1 MDIANILNEYLE
13 VASELGNDSAISLLN
28 DFINKT
34 NNQRYELPLIGQ
46 FSAGKSATINHLLGR
61 DLLPTKSIETT
72 AFATFISYSES
83 EYATLETIDGS
94 IENISF
100 DEIKLLDNIKVKEQG
115 RQIKSLNIGVN
126 CDLLKSGLTFVD
138 TPGVNT
144 IITTH
149 IEITER
155 ILKSAQCIV
164 YVIAKNITDEDAL
177 MIQTIEAQNIPV
189 IFVRTHIDDIKS
201 TEENWETT
209 VRLNEKGLVEK
220 LGHPIRFFAI
230 SNDTSRSEYDNNFT
244 ILKDYLSKEI
254 ARNVKE
260 VFEQAIIDRL
270 APIGKELE
278 SSIVH
283 RKQTIEQSA
292 GKSIEDIEKQK
303 SKIEVLVGNWND
315 KLKTQQNLISKKA
328 NEVKNDVLQSIL
340 KTSEAKIREF
350 DVAISNTDGNASDL
364 NLMINDHLTKAS
376 SSMNKKVEEYIQ
388 DGANSICRR
397 IGEEMHDIVSE
408 LHTIGLDGDCTFDM
422 SVARDYADRQRSI
435 DEEFLAKVEQ
445 INEIKE
451 RVYQQ
456 SGLSEQARTEIENAI
471 SHVEE
476 QITAYKKN
484 VEAVENSYEPQ
495 YIQKQ
500 SKLGPIGK
508 TIGDVLDIAM
518 LFIPGAGWTKA
529 GKWVGKLGKSGSML
543 RKVGKGLQTG
553 AKILAKTDA
562 AKDAATLLGGLKNA
576 TDKMNGNLKKTS
588 IFDYVS
594 LSYWFEKVGEQ
605 FDPSTCELDQEYEQ
619 QFQLRRAEAE
629 AELQKALDQK
639 KIMIENLAKLNGEK
653 WKSERELA
661 EAENMSKDLVRKTE
675 AIKASLESEK
685 ERAIRESLLSQ
696 AIKEFQNRINEYVEI
711 LNHKSVDMI
720 ESVFASIISAADLKI
735 SSQLTSLSDQLSEIV
750 SNKDEFI
757 MNRDQMLAHYTEMI
771 AKLKTS
777 R

>member
-1 MDIANILNEYLE
+1 MDIANILNEYFE
-13 VASELGNDSAISLLN
+13 IASELGNGSAISLLN

-94 IENISF
+94 TENISF
-100 DEIKLLDNIKVKEQG
+100 EEIKQLDNIKVKKEG

-201 TEENWETT
+201 TEENWKTT
-209 VRLNEKGLVEK
+209 VRLNEKSLVEK

-230 SNDTSRSEYDNNFT
+230 SNDTSRSEFDNNFT
-244 ILKDYLSKEI
+244 ILKDYLAKEI
-254 ARNVKE
+254 AGNVKK
-260 VFEQAIIDRL
+260 VFEQAIIERL
-270 APIGKELE
+270 APISKELE
-278 SSIVH
+278 SSIV
-283 RKQTIEQSA
+283 RRNQTIEQSA

-303 SKIEVLVGNWND
+303 SKIEVLVGNWNE
-315 KLKTQQNLISKKA
+315 KLKAQQNLISKKA
-328 NEVKNDVLQSIL
+328 SEVKNDVLQAIQ
-340 KTSEAKIREF
+340 KTSEAKTKEF
-350 DVAISNTDGNASDL
+350 DVAVSNTEGNVSDL
-364 NLMINDHLTKAS
+364 NLMINDYLTKAS

-397 IGEEMHDIVSE
+397 IGEEMYDVVSE
-408 LHTIGLDGDCTFDM
+408 LHTIGLEGDCTFDM

-451 RVYQQ
+451 RVNQQ
-456 SGLSEQARTEIENAI
+456 SDLSEQARTEIENAI
-471 SHVEE
+471 SHAEE
-476 QITAYKKN
+476 QITAYKAN
-484 VEAVENSYEPQ
+484 VEAIENSYEPQ
-495 YIQKQ
+495 YVQKQ

-576 TDKMNGNLKKTS
+576 TDKMNGNMKKTS

-594 LSYWFEKVGEQ
+594 LSYWFEKAGEQ

-619 QFQLRRAEAE
+619 QFQLRKTEAE

-653 WKSERELA
+653 WKAERELA

-685 ERAIRESLLSQ
+685 EKAIRESLISQ
-696 AIKEFQNRINEYVEI
+696 ARQEFQNRINEYVGI

-735 SSQLTSLSDQLSEIV
+735 SGQLTSLSDQLSEIV
-750 SNKDEFI
+750 CNKDEYI
-757 MNRDQMLAHYTEMI
+757 MNRDQILAHYAEMI
-771 AKLKTS
+771 AKLKTY

>member
-1 MDIANILNEYLE
+1 MDIENILNKYFEI
-13 VASELGNDSAISLLN
+13 ATELGNDSAISLLK
-28 DFINKT
+28 DFIYKT
-34 NNQRYELPLIGQ
+34 SNQRYELPLIGQ

-83 EYATLETIDGS
+83 EYATLETVDGS

-100 DEIKLLDNIKVKEQG
+100 EEIKQLDNTKVKEEG

-189 IFVRTHIDDIKS
+189 IFVRTHIDDIKN
-201 TEENWETT
+201 TEENWEST
-209 VRLNEKGLVEK
+209 VRINEKSIEEK
-220 LGHPIRFFAI
+220 LGHPIHFFAI
-230 SNDTSRSEYDNNFT
+230 SNDTSRSEFENNFKA
-244 ILKDYLSKEI
+244 LKEYLSKEI

-260 VFEQAIIDRL
+260 VFEQAIIGRL
-270 APIGKELE
+270 APISKEFE
-278 SSIVH
+278 SAIIS
-283 RKQTIEQSA
+283 RKQTLEQSA

-303 SKIEVLVGNWND
+303 SKIESLVGNWNY

-328 NEVKNDVLQSIL
+328 SEVKNDVLQTIQ
-340 KTSEAKIREF
+340 KTAEVKIKDF
-350 DVAISNTDGNASDL
+350 NIAVSNTDGKSSDL
-364 NLMINDHLTKAS
+364 NLMLNDYLTKAS

-388 DGANSICRR
+388 DGANLICRR
-397 IGEEMHDIVSE
+397 IGEEMQDIVSE
-408 LHTIGLDGDCTFDM
+408 LHTIGLEGDCAFDM

-435 DEEFLAKVEQ
+435 DEEFLAKEEQ
-445 INEIKE
+445 INEIIEK
-451 RVYQQ
+451 VNQQ
-456 SGLSEQARTEIENAI
+456 SGLSKQVRTEIENAI
-471 SHVEE
+471 LQAEE
-476 QITAYKKN
+476 QITAYKTT
-484 VEAVENSYEPQ
+484 VEAIENSYEPQ
-495 YIQKQ
+495 YVQKQ

-518 LFIPGAGWTKA
+518 LFIPGAGWMKA
-529 GKWVGKLGKSGSML
+529 GKWVGKIGKSGSML
-543 RKVGKGLQTG
+543 RKVGKGLQTS

-576 TDKMNGNLKKTS
+576 TDKMNGNMKKTS

-594 LSYWFEKVGEQ
+594 LSYWFEKAGEK
-605 FDPSTCELDQEYEQ
+605 FDPSTYELDQEYEQ
-619 QFQLRRAEAE
+619 KFQLRKSDAE

-661 EAENMSKDLVRKTE
+661 EAENMSKNLVRKTDE
-675 AIKASLESEK
+675 IKAKLESEK
-685 ERAIRESLLSQ
+685 EKAIRESLISQ
-696 AIKEFQNRINEYVEI
+696 ATQEFKNRINEYVDI
-711 LNHKSVDMI
+711 LNHKSADMI

-735 SSQLTSLSDQLSEIV
+735 TCQLTSLSDQLSVIV
-750 SNKDEFI
+750 SNKDEYI
-757 MNRDQMLAHYTEMI
+757 TNRDQKLAHYADMI
-771 AKLKTS
+771 TKLKIS
-777 R
+777 

>member
-1 MDIANILNEYLE
+1 M
-13 VASELGNDSAISLLN
+13 
-28 DFINKT
+28 
-34 NNQRYELPLIGQ
+34 
-46 FSAGKSATINHLLGR
+46 
-61 DLLPTKSIETT
+61 
-72 AFATFISYSES
+72 
-83 EYATLETIDGS
+83 
-94 IENISF
+94 
-100 DEIKLLDNIKVKEQG
+100 
-115 RQIKSLNIGVN
+115 
-126 CDLLKSGLTFVD
+126 
-138 TPGVNT
+138 
-144 IITTH
+144 
-149 IEITER
+149 
-155 ILKSAQCIV
+155 

-189 IFVRTHIDDIKS
+189 IFVRTHIDDIKR

-209 VRLNEKGLVEK
+209 VRLNEKSLVEK

-230 SNDTSRSEYDNNFT
+230 SNDISRSEFDNNFT

-254 ARNVKE
+254 AGNVKE
-260 VFEQAIIDRL
+260 VFEQAIIERL
-270 APIGKELE
+270 APISKELE
-278 SSIVH
+278 SSIVR

-303 SKIEVLVGNWND
+303 SKIEVLVGNWNE
-315 KLKTQQNLISKKA
+315 KLKAQQNLISKKA
-328 NEVKNDVLQSIL
+328 SEVKNDVLQAIQ
-340 KTSEAKIREF
+340 KTSEAKTKEF
-350 DVAISNTDGNASDL
+350 DVAVSNTEGNVSDL
-364 NLMINDHLTKAS
+364 NLMINDYLTKAS

-397 IGEEMHDIVSE
+397 IGEEMYDVVSE
-408 LHTIGLDGDCTFDM
+408 LHTIGLEGDCTFDM
-422 SVARDYADRQRSI
+422 SVARDYADRQRAI

-451 RVYQQ
+451 RVNQQ

-471 SHVEE
+471 SHAEE
-476 QITAYKKN
+476 QITAYKTN
-484 VEAVENSYEPQ
+484 VEAIENSYEPQ

-500 SKLGPIGK
+500 SKLGHIGK

-518 LFIPGAGWTKA
+518 LFIPGSGWTKA

-576 TDKMNGNLKKTS
+576 TDKMNGNMKKTS

-619 QFQLRRAEAE
+619 QFQLRKTAAE

-639 KIMIENLAKLNGEK
+639 KIMIENLAKLNDEK
-653 WKSERELA
+653 WKAERELA
-661 EAENMSKDLVRKTE
+661 EAENMSKALVRKTE

-685 ERAIRESLLSQ
+685 EKAIRESLISQ
-696 AIKEFQNRINEYVEI
+696 AIQEFQNRINEYVAI

-735 SSQLTSLSDQLSEIV
+735 SSQLTSLSDQLSEIA
-750 SNKDEFI
+750 SNKDEYI
-757 MNRDQMLAHYTEMI
+757 MNRDQILAHYAEMI
-771 AKLKTS
+771 AKLKTY

>member
-1 MDIANILNEYLE
+1 M
-13 VASELGNDSAISLLN
+13 
-28 DFINKT
+28 
-34 NNQRYELPLIGQ
+34 
-46 FSAGKSATINHLLGR
+46 
-61 DLLPTKSIETT
+61 
-72 AFATFISYSES
+72 
-83 EYATLETIDGS
+83 
-94 IENISF
+94 
-100 DEIKLLDNIKVKEQG
+100 
-115 RQIKSLNIGVN
+115 
-126 CDLLKSGLTFVD
+126 
-138 TPGVNT
+138 
-144 IITTH
+144 
-149 IEITER
+149 
-155 ILKSAQCIV
+155 
-164 YVIAKNITDEDAL
+164 
-177 MIQTIEAQNIPV
+177 
-189 IFVRTHIDDIKS
+189 
-201 TEENWETT
+201 
-209 VRLNEKGLVEK
+209 VEK

-230 SNDTSRSEYDNNFT
+230 SNDTSRSEFDNNFT

-254 ARNVKE
+254 AGNVKK
-260 VFEQAIIDRL
+260 VFEQAIIERL
-270 APIGKELE
+270 APISKELE
-278 SSIVH
+278 SSIV
-283 RKQTIEQSA
+283 RRRQTIEQSA

-303 SKIEVLVGNWND
+303 SKIEVLVGNWNE

-328 NEVKNDVLQSIL
+328 SEVKNDVLQAIQ
-340 KTSEAKIREF
+340 KTSEAKIKEF
-350 DVAISNTDGNASDL
+350 DVAVSNTDGNVSDL
-364 NLMINDHLTKAS
+364 NLMINDYLTKAS

-388 DGANSICRR
+388 DGANSVCRR

-408 LHTIGLDGDCTFDM
+408 LHTIGLEGDCTFDM
-422 SVARDYADRQRSI
+422 SVARDYADRQRAI

-451 RVYQQ
+451 RVNQQ

-471 SHVEE
+471 SHAEE
-476 QITAYKKN
+476 QITAYKAN
-484 VEAVENSYEPQ
+484 VEAIENSYEPQ
-495 YIQKQ
+495 YVQKQ

-518 LFIPGAGWTKA
+518 LFIPAAGWTKA
-529 GKWVGKLGKSGSML
+529 GKWVGKLGKSGSVL

-576 TDKMNGNLKKTS
+576 TDKVNGNMKKTS

-594 LSYWFEKVGEQ
+594 LSYWFEKAGEH

-619 QFQLRRAEAE
+619 QFQLRKTEAE

-639 KIMIENLAKLNGEK
+639 KKMIENLAQYNSEK

-661 EAENMSKDLVRKTE
+661 EAENMSKELVRKTE

-685 ERAIRESLLSQ
+685 EKAIRESLISQ
-696 AIKEFQNRINEYVEI
+696 AIQEFQNRINEYVGI

-750 SNKDEFI
+750 SNKYEYI
-757 MNRDQMLAHYTEMI
+757 KNRDQILAHYAEMI
-771 AKLKTS
+771 AKLKTY